1 MDVALVNATEIVPE
15 KTTTQAAIH
24 ALQSVLSTMPQ
35 QEMVGTEHLFAN
47 GIYCRKLTMPAD
59 CTVVGKEHKGEHF
72 FILLEGEMTVTQQ
85 GMEPERIKAPRIYVS
100 QPGAKRALYTH
111 TETTCLGIYRTD
123 LVNVDEIEAELMV
136 IDDTALFDAHN
147 ELKAL
152 PWSGQQ

>member
-1 MDVALVNATEIVPE
+1 MEIVVSKPTSQEAIRALQVALSD
-15 KTTTQAAIH
+15 
-24 ALQSVLSTMPQ
+24 LPQ

-47 GIYCRKLTMPAD
+47 GVYCRKLTMPAN

-123 LVNVDEIEAELMV
+123 LTDVTEIEAELMV
-136 IDDTALFDAHN
+136 LDDTAMFDANN
-147 ELKAL
+147 ELKVL
-152 PWSGQQ
+152 TWSGQQ